1 MLYKT
6 TLRLFHLVLIGLF
19 TLTASPG
26 VNGYDLGGYYF
37 QQDTVEVENLLVQSQ
52 EAQNNGEFNKANEL
66 LDEAESIYLDDQ
78 NTEGLAKVV
87 AYRVDLLIDQ
97 LKYDEAMELVDDAL
111 EEYPNSSQMAQYHN
125 LKAIIYSRTED
136 LVKSAEHFNLAK
148 QFLDRL
154 PEDEID
160 QMNARLYHNLGN
172 VYGNMG
178 QKELAFENYQEAVE
192 YATSVQDSALLIL
205 AYNNLGMEYDK
216 SEDYE
221 KALYYLERSLDLAKQ
236 QGLTVDIFR
245 AHLNLGNTLSNTENF
260 EEALSNYNEAEDA
273 LSVLQPGVPSPIIMH
288 NRGRTLARME
298 RYDEAEELL
307 FSSLELCEDQGITDG
322 IYYNNFVIG
331 KMYAEQERY
340 EEAVEYL
347 TYAASIADDAINSV
361 YRLEVAKALHEVYAR
376 DNRYREAYDQL
387 LKYSTIADS
396 VNKEERSE
404 ALANAQNY
412 LELERQNEINS
423 LLQEKQTRQEE
434 QLRNRSILILITVL
448 VIILVS
454 FLLYQMKKTSRE
466 KEKMYSQLKEQNKEL
481 EELNKAKDKLFAII
495 SHDLRSPLMSMQGM
509 LSLIKSD
516 LLTLEEIQ
524 ELIPELEASMQENS
538 NVVEDLLVWAK
549 EQLSGVEVSLKPVAV
564 SDLLEDVIHS
574 QKFIADKKKVD
585 LTADVMN
592 GYDVK
597 ADYNALSLVIR
608 NLISNAI
615 KFTEPGDTIRVSSEE
630 SSDHVIIKVKDT
642 GIGIPEDARDKIFEN
657 TNWTRKGTQNEKGSG
672 LGLSLSKDFVERMHG
687 KISFESE
694 VGEGTTFM
702 VEIPKA

>member
-1 MLYKT
+1 LFYKT
-6 TLRLFHLVLIGLF
+6 TLQLFHLFLIGLF

-26 VNGYDLGGYYF
+26 VNGYDIAGYHF
-37 QQDTVEVENLLVQSQ
+37 QQDTVKVENLLTQSQ
-52 EAQNNGEFNKANEL
+52 EAQNNGEFKKANEL
-66 LDEAESIYLDDQ
+66 LSEAESIFLADQ

-97 LKYDEAMELVDDAL
+97 LKYDEAMELLDDAL

-125 LKAIIYSRTED
+125 LKAIIYSRTEN
-136 LVKSAEHFNLAK
+136 LVKSVEHFNIAK
-148 QFLDRL
+148 QYINRL
-154 PEDEID
+154 PDEKTD

-178 QKELAFENYQEAVE
+178 QKELAFKNFLEAVE
-192 YATSVQDSALLIL
+192 YATNVNDSTLLIL
-205 AYNNLGMEYDK
+205 AYNNLGMEYDR
-216 SEDYE
+216 SEDYD
-221 KALYYLERSLDLAKQ
+221 KARYYLERSLDLAKQ
-236 QGLTVDIFR
+236 QGLNIDIFR

-260 EEALSNYNEAEDA
+260 EEALFNYNKAEEA

-298 RYDEAEELL
+298 RYEEAEDLL
-307 FSSLELCEDQGITDG
+307 FTSLELCEDQGITDG

-331 KMYAEQERY
+331 KMYAEQQRY
-340 EEAVEYL
+340 EEAIEYL
-347 TYAASIADDAINSV
+347 TYAASIAEDAINSV
-361 YRLEVAKALHEVYAR
+361 YRLEVTKALHEVYAK
-376 DNRYREAYDQL
+376 DNRYQEAYDQL
-387 LKYSTIADS
+387 LQYSTLADS

-423 LLQEKQTRQEE
+423 LLKEKQIRQEE

-454 FLLYQMKKTSRE
+454 FLLYQMKKSSRE
-466 KEKMYSQLKEQNKEL
+466 KEIIYAQLKEQNKEL

-509 LSLIKSD
+509 LSLIKND
-516 LLTLEEIQ
+516 LLSLEEIQ
-524 ELIPELEASMQENS
+524 EMIPELEASMQENS
-538 NVVEDLLVWAK
+538 NVMEDLLVWAK
-549 EQLSGVEVSLKPVAV
+549 EQLSGVEVNLKPIIV

-574 QKFIADKKKVD
+574 QKFVADKKKVD
-585 LTADVMN
+585 LTADGMN
-592 GYDVK
+592 GSK
-597 ADYNALSLVIR
+597 AMADYNALSLVIR

-615 KFTEPGDTIRVSSEE
+615 KFTEPGDNIRVSSEE
-630 SSDHVIIKVKDT
+630 TSDHVIIKIKDT

>member
-97 LKYDEAMELVDDAL
+97 LKYDEAMDLVDDAL

-178 QKELAFENYQEAVE
+178 QKEFAFENYQEAVE

-260 EEALSNYNEAEDA
+260 EQALSNYNEAEEA

-307 FSSLELCEDQGITDG
+307 FSSLELSEDQGITDG

-340 EEAVEYL
+340 EEAIEYL

-524 ELIPELEASMQENS
+524 EMIPELEASMQENS

-549 EQLSGVEVSLKPVAV
+549 EQLSGVEVNLKPVAV

-592 GYDVK
+592 GYEVK

-615 KFTEPGDTIRVSSEE
+615 KFSEPGDTIRVSSEE
-630 SSDHVIIKVKDT
+630 SSDHVIIKIKDT

>member
-1 MLYKT
+1 MFYKT

-125 LKAIIYSRTED
+125 LKAIIYSRTEN

-260 EEALSNYNEAEDA
+260 EEALSNYNEAEEA

-298 RYDEAEELL
+298 RYEEAEELL

-340 EEAVEYL
+340 EEAIEYL

-524 ELIPELEASMQENS
+524 EMIPELEASMQENS

-549 EQLSGVEVSLKPVAV
+549 EQLSGVEVNLKPVAV

-592 GYDVK
+592 GYEVK

-615 KFTEPGDTIRVSSEE
+615 KFSEPGDTIRVSSEE
-630 SSDHVIIKVKDT
+630 SSDHVIIKIKDT

>member
-1 MLYKT
+1 MFYKT

-52 EAQNNGEFNKANEL
+52 EAQNNGEFNEANEL
-66 LDEAESIYLDDQ
+66 LNEAESIFLDDQ

-125 LKAIIYSRTED
+125 LKAIIYSRTEN

-260 EEALSNYNEAEDA
+260 EEALSNYNEAEVA

-298 RYDEAEELL
+298 RYEEAEELL
-307 FSSLELCEDQGITDG
+307 FSSLELSEDQGITDG

-340 EEAVEYL
+340 EEAIEYL

-524 ELIPELEASMQENS
+524 EMIPELEASMQENS

-549 EQLSGVEVSLKPVAV
+549 EQLSGVEVNLKPVAV
-564 SDLLEDVIHS
+564 SDLLEDVINS

-592 GYDVK
+592 GYEVK

>member
-1 MLYKT
+1 MFYKT
-6 TLRLFHLVLIGLF
+6 TLQLFHLFLIGLF

-26 VNGYDLGGYYF
+26 VNGYDIAGYHF
-37 QQDTVEVENLLVQSQ
+37 QQDTVKVENLLTQSQ
-52 EAQNNGEFNKANEL
+52 EAQNNGEFKKANEL
-66 LDEAESIYLDDQ
+66 LSEAKSIFLADQ

-97 LKYDEAMELVDDAL
+97 LKYDEAMERLDDAL

-125 LKAIIYSRTED
+125 LKAIIYSRTEN
-136 LVKSAEHFNLAK
+136 LVKSVEHFNIAK
-148 QFLDRL
+148 QYINRL
-154 PEDEID
+154 PDEKTD

-178 QKELAFENYQEAVE
+178 QKELAFKNFLEAVE
-192 YATSVQDSALLIL
+192 YATNVNDSTLLIL
-205 AYNNLGMEYDK
+205 AYNNLGMEYDR
-216 SEDYE
+216 SEDYD
-221 KALYYLERSLDLAKQ
+221 KARYYLERSLDLAKQ
-236 QGLTVDIFR
+236 QGLTIDIFR

-260 EEALSNYNEAEDA
+260 EEALFNYNKAEEA

-298 RYDEAEELL
+298 RYEEAEDLL
-307 FSSLELCEDQGITDG
+307 FTSLELCEDQGITDG

-331 KMYAEQERY
+331 KMYAEQQRY
-340 EEAVEYL
+340 EEAIEYL
-347 TYAASIADDAINSV
+347 TYAASIAEDAINSV
-361 YRLEVAKALHEVYAR
+361 YRLEVTKALHEVYAK
-376 DNRYREAYDQL
+376 DNRYQEAYDQL
-387 LKYSTIADS
+387 LQYSTLADS

-423 LLQEKQTRQEE
+423 LLKEKQIRQEE

-454 FLLYQMKKTSRE
+454 FLLYQMKKSSRE
-466 KEKMYSQLKEQNKEL
+466 KEIIYAQLKEQNKEL

-509 LSLIKSD
+509 LSLIKND
-516 LLTLEEIQ
+516 LLSLEEIQ
-524 ELIPELEASMQENS
+524 EMIPELEASMQENS
-538 NVVEDLLVWAK
+538 NVMEDLLVWAK
-549 EQLSGVEVSLKPVAV
+549 EQLSGVEVNLKPIIV

-574 QKFIADKKKVD
+574 QKFVADKKKVD
-585 LTADVMN
+585 LTADGMN
-592 GYDVK
+592 GSK
-597 ADYNALSLVIR
+597 AMADYNALSLVIR

-615 KFTEPGDTIRVSSEE
+615 KFTEPGDNIRVSSEE
-630 SSDHVIIKVKDT
+630 TSDHVIIKIKDT